1 MAFKMKGWE
10 PFSDWKGKDSARPD
24 GRAKSSAF
32 QKTSVDKKNKQKMFS
47 KKTSDLRQAWKKIKD
62 PNSNRAKQL
71 KREAKKIGLTLEQTP
86 VADWDSPMK
95 AVGIGAVKD
104 KLSGVKDKLSGAK
117 EKLSGVK
124 DKIKS
129 SGIGEK
135 IKSKVASK
143 VSLKAATKG
152 LKSVSKKGALKG
164 GLKVAAKI
172 GARAIPG
179 VGQAMMARDA
189 YKLGK
194 HAWKNRAKIKGWAGA
209 KASSLR
215 DKWKNRGGDA

>member
-86 VADWDSPMK
+86 VANWDSPMK
-95 AVGIGAVKD
+95 AVGVGAV
-104 KLSGVKDKLSGAK
+104 K
-117 EKLSGVK
+117 EKLSNV
-124 DKIKS
+124 
-129 SGIGEK
+129 GEK
-135 IKSKVASK
+135 LKGSGVGEKLGSKLKSKVASK
-143 VSLKAATKG
+143 TLSK
-152 LKSVSKKGALKG
+152 VSKSKLLSKG
-164 GLKVAAKI
+164 GKRAAIKVGAKL

-179 VGQAMMARDA
+179 VGAGMMAYDV
-189 YKLGK
+189 GK
-194 HAWKNRAKIKGWAGA
+194 FLHKNRHEPRKQLTA
-209 KASSLR
+209 KAKS
-215 DKWKNRGGDA
+215 KNYNLGRKF

>member
-86 VADWDSPMK
+86 VANWDSPMK
-95 AVGIGAVKD
+95 AVGVGAV
-104 KLSGVKDKLSGAK
+104 K
-117 EKLSGVK
+117 EKLSNVGEK
-124 DKIKS
+124 LKG
-129 SGIGEK
+129 SGIGSK
-135 IKSKVASK
+135 LKSKG
-143 VSLKAATKG
+143 ATKLG
-152 LKSVSKKGALKG
+152 SKLAVKALKSKGTKKIIGKG
-164 GLKVAAKI
+164 VAKL
-172 GARAIPG
+172 GARAVPG
-179 VGQAMMARDA
+179 VGTAIAAKDVGKFMMKQRSKGYAKLDKKSPGTSRRLETGAYGMQA
-189 YKLGK
+189 GK
-194 HAWKNRAKIKGWAGA
+194 EGGKKVRGTFFGA
-209 KASSLR
+209 MK
-215 DKWKNRGGDA
+215 